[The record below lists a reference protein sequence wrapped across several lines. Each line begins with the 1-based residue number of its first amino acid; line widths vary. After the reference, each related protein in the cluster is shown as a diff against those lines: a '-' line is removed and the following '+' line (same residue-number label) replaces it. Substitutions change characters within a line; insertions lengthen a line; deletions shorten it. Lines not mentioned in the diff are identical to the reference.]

1 MNLLAFAVVIVTYAL
16 IATRGVSGIPPWA
29 SMFFGGVMMIV
40 TGVITPQEGFASIN
54 LDVILFLITLFTFA
68 SALEVSGF
76 LKYLGFYIVNK
87 FKTPSRTLFG
97 VLLFSGLLSNL
108 VTNDGVSASWT
119 PVILESSKKLGVDEK
134 PFLYALAF
142 GVTIGSVMLPTGN
155 PQNLLIA
162 LDAGLKNPFIEFAM
176 ILVLPTLINLAL
188 SYPILLLLF
197 RKELKSDGEI
207 GHFQEKIEDPVTAY
221 TSLALLGITV
231 VLFFSLSFLG
241 IDIVLGSL
249 TTSSI
254 LILVSKRS
262 REIIRRMDWSTILF
276 FIGLFMF
283 TEGMIKGGV
292 LSAIVRYLPS
302 PSSVFTIML
311 VSVLVSQL
319 LSNVPLVAIYIPVM
333 ISSGATSPLDWLA
346 LAAGSTIAGNFTLI
360 GAASNVIISESS
372 ESRGGKGFGFIEF
385 IKNSVPLLIV
395 NFLVLYLFLRL

>member
-40 TGVITPQEGFASIN
+40 TGVITPQEGFVSIN

-76 LKYLGFYIVNK
+76 LKNLGFYIVNK

-254 LILVSKRS
+254 LILVSKRR